1 MAQEPA
7 GDNSLTMLL
16 LRVWLWAVP
25 IVMFGAA
32 VVFGGIA
39 AADGS
44 WGLTGAM
51 FVLGLIAIGM
61 MVMHYW
67 LLYRFGKEPPR

>member
-1 MAQEPA
+1 MAQGPSS
-7 GDNSLTMLL
+7 DNSLTMLF

-25 IVMFGAA
+25 IALLGAA

-39 AADGS
+39 AADGR
-44 WGLTGAM
+44 WGLTGVM
-51 FVLGLIAIGM
+51 FVLGLVAVGL

-67 LLYRFGKEPPR
+67 LLYRFGKEPPQ